1 MELTDFS
8 NEFSVKEGQT
18 KSVCLRQIHGKETCP
33 CAPEATSAGLAVGM
47 AAGTCLGIRMKTR
60 EKQIRR
66 GINRAARSVENAFDT
81 MTR

>member
-1 MELTDFS
+1 MCTRSHF
-8 NEFSVKEGQT
+8 
-18 KSVCLRQIHGKETCP
+18 CL
-33 CAPEATSAGLAVGM
+33 GLAVGM

-60 EKQIRR
+60 ETQIRR